1 MAQSRMQ
8 GNAGEDFRTDLCGK
22 SIGRFL
28 IRGRLGQ
35 GGMGEVYLAEDTAL
49 RRQVAL
55 KRMAP
60 RFGSD
65 ARSRKR
71 LRQEAQLASQLSDP
85 HVAAVYDILEE
96 NDEFFVV
103 MEYVQGETLR
113 ARLCRPLG
121 INDFLSL
128 AVQCAEAL
136 AAAHKAG
143 ILHGDLK
150 PENIMLTT
158 GGQVKVLDFGMAR
171 CERYVH
177 EGTTAES
184 AYRGNFGGTLCYMA
198 PEVLQEKG
206 TDGRADIF
214 SLGVV
219 FYEALAGG
227 NPFRAESFL
236 ATCERILRGE
246 APKLGELR
254 AGIPAELERIIA
266 KMMARDPDSRY
277 ATAADLAVDLRA
289 QRAAVEETWSAAK
302 PGAKRVPVRLWM
314 VAGMLAAVLGILL
327 LAPRTRRELQ
337 NWLSWKPVPRA
348 KQVAVLPFSPGD
360 GEKYMA
366 AFDAGLTEALTA
378 KLTQLT
384 GNGALQV
391 VPASEIRAKGVT
403 TAEQAR
409 REFGV
414 NLALEGSVFHSG
426 GVVRIQCILVDT
438 GKLRQIRA
446 QTLTLPLGDPF
457 RAQDQVVQE
466 ATRMLEVEVPPAARE
481 MLTSH
486 GTQVAGAYDYYLQGR
501 GYLQDYERA
510 ENLDSA
516 IEVFQHALRL
526 DRDYALAFAGLG
538 DAYWAKYQLVKDPQW
553 VESSRQA
560 CEKSLQRDSKLPAGH
575 ICLGRL
581 EEGTGAYLAAVQE
594 FSRAIDAEPTSEVAF
609 RGLADCYQEL
619 GQLSEAERTYQRAI
633 ALRPQYWAPYN
644 WLGAF
649 YYRNARYAE
658 ASQMF
663 QQVVAL
669 APDSFRGY
677 SNWGASLVEQE
688 HYDQAIEVLQH
699 SISIRPT
706 GSAYSNLANAYFF
719 LRRYEQASE
728 AYEQAVKL
736 GGRIAVLWW
745 NLGDGYY
752 WTTGKRS
759 RAATAYQQAI
769 VLAHEDLRVN
779 AQDAH
784 ALGIV
789 AICHAMLGE
798 KKPALDALHQALRIT
813 PGDAELRFK
822 AALVYNQLGNRT
834 QALEWLR
841 QARAAGLPASRLR
854 NTPNL
859 DSLRADPRFSRLL

>member
-1 MAQSRMQ
+1 MAESGRQA
-8 GNAGEDFRTDLCGK
+8 NAGEGFPTDLCGK
-22 SIGRFL
+22 SIGRFV
-28 IRGRLGQ
+28 IRARLGQ

-60 RFGSD
+60 RFSSD
-65 ARSRKR
+65 ARARKR
-71 LRQEAQLASQLSDP
+71 LRHEAQLASQFSDP
-85 HVAAVYDILEE
+85 HIAAIYDILEE
-96 NDEFFVV
+96 NNELFVV

-113 ARLCRPLG
+113 ARLRRPLG
-121 INDFLSL
+121 IKDFLSL

-136 AAAHKAG
+136 AGAHKAG
-143 ILHGDLK
+143 IVHGDLK
-150 PENIMLTT
+150 PENIMVNPS
-158 GGQVKVLDFGMAR
+158 GQVKILDFGIAR
-171 CERYVH
+171 RMCYGE
-177 EGTTAES
+177 EGTTVES
-184 AYRGNFGGTLCYMA
+184 AYGGNLGGTPCYMA

-206 TDGRADIF
+206 ADERADIF

-227 NPFRAESFL
+227 NPFRAEGFL
-236 ATCERILRGE
+236 ATCERILQGE
-246 APKLGELR
+246 APKLRELR
-254 AGIPAELERIIA
+254 ADVSPELERIIA
-266 KMMARDPDSRY
+266 KMMARDAASRY

-289 QRAAVEETWSAAK
+289 ERAAVEQTSSAAK
-302 PGAKRVPVRLWM
+302 RSAKPRPVWFWVIAGA
-314 VAGMLAAVLGILL
+314 LAAVLGILL
-327 LAPRTRRELQ
+327 ATSKRRELEDRK
-337 NWLSWKPVPRA
+337 SMPRA

-366 AFDAGLTEALTA
+366 FFDAGLTEALTA

-384 GNGALQV
+384 GDGSLQV
-391 VPASEIRAKGVT
+391 VPASEVRAKGVS

-414 NLALEGSVFHSG
+414 NLALEGSVFRSG
-426 GVVRIQCILVDT
+426 ETVRIQCILVDT
-438 GKLRQIRA
+438 GRLRQIRA
-446 QTLTLPLGDPF
+446 QTLTLPVGDPF
-457 RAQDQVVQE
+457 AVQDQVVRE
-466 ATRMLEVEVPPAARE
+466 ATRMLEVEVPPAARD

-486 GTQVAGAYDYYLQGR
+486 GTQVARAYDYYLRGR

-516 IEVFQHALRL
+516 IEVFERALTL
-526 DRDYALAFAGLG
+526 DRDYALAYAGLG
-538 DAYWAKYQLVKDPQW
+538 DAYWAKYQLVKDPHW

-560 CEKSLQRDSKLPAGH
+560 CEKSLQLDGTLPAGH

-581 EEGTGAYLAAVQE
+581 DEGTGAYSRAVGE
-594 FSRAIDAEPTSEVAF
+594 FQRAIDREPTSDVAF

-619 GQLSEAERTYQRAI
+619 GQLSDAERTYQRAI
-633 ALRPQYWAPYN
+633 DLRPQYWAPYN

-658 ASQMF
+658 ASRMF

-677 SNWGASLVEQE
+677 YNWGGSLVEEGQ
-688 HYDQAIEVLQH
+688 YDQAIQVLQH

-706 GSAYSNLANAYFF
+706 GSAYTNLGNAYFF

-736 GGRIAVLWW
+736 GRRIALLWW
-745 NLGDGYY
+745 NLADGYY
-752 WTTGKRS
+752 WTPGKQS
-759 RAATAYQQAI
+759 QAAAAYQQAI
-769 VLAHEDLRVN
+769 ALAREDLRMN
-779 AQDAH
+779 PQDAQ
-784 ALGIV
+784 ALGIAAV
-789 AICHAMLGE
+789 CHAMLGE
-798 KKPALDALHQALRIT
+798 KKPALDALNQALRIA
-813 PGDAELRFK
+813 PRDATLRFK
-822 AALVYNQLGNRT
+822 AALVYNQFGDRAR
-834 QALEWLR
+834 ALEWLK
-841 QARAAGLPASRLR
+841 QARAAGLPAVRFR

-859 DSLRADPRFSRLL
+859 DSLRADPRFSQLL

>member
-1 MAQSRMQ
+1 MQ
-8 GNAGEDFRTDLCGK
+8 ANPREDFRTDLCGK
-22 SIGRFL
+22 SVGRFL

-49 RRQVAL
+49 GRQVAL

-65 ARSRKR
+65 AGARKR

-85 HVAAVYDILEE
+85 HIAAVYDILEE
-96 NDEFFVV
+96 NDELFVV

-113 ARLCRPLG
+113 ERLGRPLP

-128 AVQCAEAL
+128 AVQGAEAL
-136 AAAHKAG
+136 VSAHKAG

-150 PENIMLTT
+150 PENIMLTRD
-158 GGQVKVLDFGMAR
+158 GQVKILDFGIAHR
-171 CERYVH
+171 TDYER
-177 EGTTAES
+177 EGTTVES
-184 AYRGNFGGTLCYMA
+184 AYRNFGGTLYYMA
-198 PEVLQEKG
+198 PEVLEEKG
-206 TDGRADIF
+206 TDGRTDIF

-227 NPFRAESFL
+227 NPFRAENFL

-246 APKLGELR
+246 PPKLGQLR
-254 AGIPAELERIIA
+254 KGLSAELERIIA
-266 KMMARDPDSRY
+266 KMIARDPASRY

-289 QRAAVEETWSAAK
+289 ERAALVQTSSTARH
-302 PGAKRVPVRLWM
+302 GARRTPLYLWIM
-314 VAGMLAAVLGILL
+314 AGVLAAALGLL
-327 LAPRTRRELQ
+327 LAPWPRTALR
-337 NWLSWKPVPRA
+337 NWLARKPVPGA

-360 GEKYMA
+360 GENYMA

-384 GNGALQV
+384 GNGSLQV
-391 VPASEIRAKGVT
+391 VPASEIRAKGVS

-414 NLALEGSVFHSG
+414 NLALEGSVFRSG
-426 GVVRIQCILVDT
+426 TAVRIQCILVDT
-438 GKLRQIRA
+438 GTLRQVRA
-446 QTLTLPLGDPF
+446 QTLTLPVDDPF
-457 RAQDQVVQE
+457 AAQDQVVQE
-466 ATRMLEVEVPPAARE
+466 ATRMLEVDVPPAARE
-481 MLTSH
+481 MLTNH
-486 GTQVAGAYDYYLQGR
+486 GTQVARAYDYYLQGR
-501 GYLQDYERA
+501 GYLQDYEKA

-516 IEVFQHALRL
+516 IEVFERALSL
-526 DRDYALAFAGLG
+526 DKDYALAYAGLG
-538 DAYWAKYQLVKDPQW
+538 DAYWAKYQLLKDPQW
-553 VESSRQA
+553 VEQSHQA
-560 CEKSLQRDSKLPAGH
+560 CEKSLERDATLPAGH

-581 EEGTGAYLAAVQE
+581 NEGTGAYQVAARE
-594 FSRAIDAEPTSEVAF
+594 FSRALDAEPTSEVAF
-609 RGLADCYQEL
+609 HGLADCYQEL
-619 GQLSEAERTYQRAI
+619 GQLADAERTYQRAI
-633 ALRPQYWAPYN
+633 ALRPHYWAPYN

-649 YYRNARYAE
+649 YYRNARYDE
-658 ASQMF
+658 ASRMF
-663 QQVVAL
+663 EQVVAL

-688 HYDQAIEVLQH
+688 HYDQAIQVLQH

-706 GSAYSNLANAYFF
+706 GSAYSNLANAFF
-719 LRRYEQASE
+719 YLRRYEQASE

-736 GGRIAVLWW
+736 GKRIAVLWW

-752 WTTGKRS
+752 WTPGKRS
-759 RAATAYQQAI
+759 QAASAYQQAI
-769 VLAHEDLRVN
+769 VLAREDLRVN
-779 AQDAH
+779 AQDAQ
-784 ALGIV
+784 ALGIS

-798 KKPALDALHQALRIT
+798 KKAALDALHQALRLS
-813 PGDAELRFK
+813 PGDAVLRFK
-822 AALVYNQLGNRT
+822 AALVYNQFGDRP
-834 QALEWLR
+834 QALEWLK

-859 DSLRADPRFSRLL
+859 DSLRTDPRFSPLL